1 MKMKKIVLA
10 VVAAAALS
18 LSLSGCG
25 ETEVEMLN
33 DRVTQ
38 GQRAG
43 DAVDLS
49 NDKSQEQSD
58 QVDEYLDYSP

>member
-1 MKMKKIVLA
+1 MKKVVLA
-10 VVAAAALS
+10 LVIAAGVS

-58 QVDEYLDYSP
+58 IVNEQLDYTP